1 MGCMTVED
9 AARQALEQ
17 QRTVEITTTGRRSG
31 QPRRI
36 ETWRYR
42 ADGRYWLT
50 GSPGSRDWY
59 ANVLAHPEFTLHL
72 DDLDLQVRGRPV
84 TDADERAHIFGEI
97 VPALD
102 WAGSLESW
110 IAGSPLV
117 EIELGDV
124 AGDEERRNA
133 SRPH

>member
-1 MGCMTVED
+1 MTVRGET
-9 AARQALEQ
+9 RQALEQ

-31 QPRRI
+31 QSRRI
-36 ETWRYR
+36 EIWRYR
-42 ADGRYWLT
+42 ACGRYWLT

-59 ANVLAHPEFTLHL
+59 ANVLAYPEFTLHL
-72 DDLDLQVRGRPV
+72 ADMDLQVRGRPV
-84 TDADERAHIFGEI
+84 TDPDERALVFGEI

-117 EIELGDV
+117 EIELG
-124 AGDEERRNA
+124 
-133 SRPH
+133 

>member
-1 MGCMTVED
+1 MTVTDE
-9 AARQALEQ
+9 ARQALDL
-17 QRTVEITTTGRRSG
+17 QRTVDITTTGRRSG

-42 ADGRYWLT
+42 AAGRYWLT

-59 ANVLAHPEFTLHL
+59 ANVVANPRFTLHL
-72 DDLDLQVRGRPV
+72 KNLDLEVRGRAV
-84 TDADERAHIFGEI
+84 TDPDERARVLGEI

-110 IAGSPLV
+110 LDGSPLV
-117 EIELGDV
+117 EIEFD
-124 AGDEERRNA
+124 
-133 SRPH
+133 

>member
-1 MGCMTVED
+1 MTVTDE
-9 AARQALEQ
+9 ARRALERQ
-17 QRTVEITTTGRRSG
+17 QTVEITTTGRRSG
-31 QPRRI
+31 RPRRI
-36 ETWRYR
+36 ETWRYL

-72 DDLDLQVRGRPV
+72 TDRDLRVRGRAV
-84 TDADERAHIFGEI
+84 TDPDERARVFGAI
-97 VPALD
+97 VPGLS

-117 EIELGDV
+117 EIELG
-124 AGDEERRNA
+124 
-133 SRPH
+133 